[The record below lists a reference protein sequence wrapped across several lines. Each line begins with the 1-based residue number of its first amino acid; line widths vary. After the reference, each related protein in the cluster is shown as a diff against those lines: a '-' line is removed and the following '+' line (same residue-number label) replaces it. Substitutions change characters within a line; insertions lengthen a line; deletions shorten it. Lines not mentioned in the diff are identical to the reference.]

1 MLEAVYLIR
10 HAQPDRT
17 TNIPYNTVPGPSLTP
32 AGREEAAEAARWLAG
47 RGVEYLFSSPFART
61 VETADTLADQLGL
74 PVTYVEALREAGPGE
89 TQERVR
95 ARVSELLTQIDD
107 GPLRRI
113 GLVTHGMCVKMLL
126 LHTTSDKIDLNKHVY
141 DYGNCSPTAGIWL
154 ATRGDNFWRWEL
166 VFRPSSQ
173 L

>member
-1 MLEAVYLIR
+1 MLEAIYLIR

-17 TNIPYNTVPGPSLTP
+17 KNIPYNTVPGPSLTP
-32 AGREEAAEAARWLAG
+32 AAREEAAEAARWLAG
-47 RGVEYLFSSPFART
+47 RGIEYLFASPFART

-113 GLVTHGMCVKMLL
+113 
-126 LHTTSDKIDLNKHVY
+126 
-141 DYGNCSPTAGIWL
+141 
-154 ATRGDNFWRWEL
+154 
-166 VFRPSSQ
+166 
-173 L
+173 